1 MASTFV
7 KTCTVVSFFIVFVAL
22 YSRKQLDDVLKNRL
36 NSILEGLVKVEKE
49 HSIISKK
56 VAIGYGACLDLFVDG
71 KDLLNYEAVA
81 DFPEHFN
88 DISSSDELLKSY
100 AYFYRHGAAA
110 ERYMSNSTLF
120 EELVLSAAKS
130 HTSHYAL
137 GGNAPVMAS
146 RFVSEGCHV
155 LLAAKMTTDLQK
167 TLPEGITACERAI
180 PTQRPSHVCEKRVSF
195 TRYNEHSAVSVSF
208 LDWNR
213 YFFIQ
218 WSVGT
223 FSKDD
228 IHLILEYKA
237 GEQWGPYVAPRA
249 NRFIVHND
257 ANNPMITSL
266 EKFDEALSRF
276 NPNLLVVGGLQMM
289 DSYPFEEGVRE
300 ARLRKVTRQM
310 KSQPPSAGVHFEMAS
325 FAEAEM
331 LVELV
336 RHIIPFADS
345 LGMNEQELTNL
356 HSTLVYG
363 NISIVSDSI
372 PRVAIVLDQMR
383 QVFGLIR
390 EKSAMTSDSRQL
402 TRLHV
407 HTLAYQA
414 IMTVKGSRWKN
425 SMAAAAK
432 ASLTANRHVCG
443 SREVDIAKAT
453 LIMDESFSTSI
464 GAGSRRV
471 PLNEE
476 QPVSCWD
483 EGEMEI
489 CVAPVLVCTEARQT
503 AGGGDNISS
512 AGLVMQI

>member
-1 MASTFV
+1 
-7 KTCTVVSFFIVFVAL
+7 
-22 YSRKQLDDVLKNRL
+22 
-36 NSILEGLVKVEKE
+36 
-49 HSIISKK
+49 
-56 VAIGYGACLDLFVDG
+56 
-71 KDLLNYEAVA
+71 
-81 DFPEHFN
+81 
-88 DISSSDELLKSY
+88 
-100 AYFYRHGAAA
+100 
-110 ERYMSNSTLF
+110 MSNSTLF
-120 EELVLSAAKS
+120 DELVLSAYKS
-130 HTSHYAL
+130 HTSHHSV

-146 RFVSEGCHV
+146 RFLSEGCHV
-155 LLAAKMTTDLQK
+155 LLAAKMTTELQK
-167 TLPEGITACERAI
+167 TLPEGITGKLLICPHKVELTLFQTLTGSQKNLKAPEIEPGASGSVARNSDHYITEAAI
-180 PTQRPSHVCEKRVSF
+180 
-195 TRYNEHSAVSVSF
+195 
-208 LDWNR
+208 D
-213 YFFIQ
+213 
-218 WSVGT
+218 SVGGDV
-223 FSKDD
+223 SKDD
-228 IHLILEYKA
+228 IHLIIEYKA

-257 ANNPMITSL
+257 VNTALITSL
-266 EKFDEALSRF
+266 EKFDEALGRF
-276 NPNLLVVGGLQMM
+276 NPNLLVVSGLQMM

-300 ARLRKVTRQM
+300 ARLQKVTLQM
-310 KSQPPSAGVHFEMAS
+310 KSQSPSTGVHFEMAS

-345 LGMNEQELTNL
+345 LGMNEQELANL

-383 QVFGLIR
+383 QVFGLVR
-390 EKSAMTSDSRQL
+390 EKGATASVSSRQL

-425 SMAAAAK
+425 SRAAAAK

-464 GAGSRRV
+464 GSGSRRV

-483 EGEMEI
+483 EGEIEI

>member
-1 MASTFV
+1 ME
-7 KTCTVVSFFIVFVAL
+7 L
-22 YSRKQLDDVLKNRL
+22 RQ
-36 NSILEGLVKVEKE
+36 
-49 HSIISKK
+49 SK
-56 VAIGYGACLDLFVDG
+56 
-71 KDLLNYEAVA
+71 
-81 DFPEHFN
+81 
-88 DISSSDELLKSY
+88 
-100 AYFYRHGAAA
+100 
-110 ERYMSNSTLF
+110 RYMSNSTLF

-167 TLPEGITACERAI
+167 TLPEGIT
-180 PTQRPSHVCEKRVSF
+180 V
-195 TRYNEHSAVSVSF
+195 
-208 LDWNR
+208 
-213 YFFIQ
+213 
-218 WSVGT
+218 VGGDV
-223 FSKDD
+223 SKDD

-300 ARLRKVTRQM
+300 ARLQKVTRQM

-383 QVFGLIR
+383 QVFGLVR
-390 EKSAMTSDSRQL
+390 EKSAMMSDSRQL

-414 IMTVKGSRWKN
+414 IMTVKGSKWKN